1 MLRTLILSAS
11 LLSAAGL
18 AQAADPLT
26 DAMQKTYA
34 PYRVALFKTNA
45 NAQDE
50 ARQAVLQAQQG
61 WNRLAADFGA
71 NPPPPYAG
79 DSGLAGSLATV
90 STVYG
95 KALAEIERNQLTE
108 AHETLEEVRDIMAD
122 LRRRNQVIVFSDH
135 MNAYHAEMEHVL
147 DDGEKMLAAPNGL
160 LELTAKA
167 GALDYLAGRLK
178 SEAPASLQKNDEF
191 IAMHKALEKS
201 VADLKAA
208 LFAQESV
215 KVKEAIGKLK
225 QPYSKLFIK
234 FG

>member
-45 NAQDE
+45 KAQEE

-90 STVYG
+90 NTVYG

-108 AHETLEEVRDIMAD
+108 AHETLEEVRDVMAE

-135 MNAYHAEMEHVL
+135 MNAYHAQMEHVL
-147 DDGEKMLAAPNGL
+147 DDGEKALAAPNGL

-167 GALDYLAGRLK
+167 GALEYLAGRLK

-191 IAMHKALEKS
+191 IAMHKAVEKS

-208 LFAQESV
+208 LFAQELA

-225 QPYSKLFIK
+225 QPYSKMFIK

>member
-1 MLRTLILSAS
+1 MFKPFIVSLC
-11 LLSAAGL
+11 LLSAAGS
-18 AQAADPLT
+18 AAAADPLT

-45 NAQDE
+45 KAQEE
-50 ARQAVLQAQQG
+50 ARQAVLQARQG
-61 WNRLAADFGA
+61 WSRLAADFGA

-79 DSGLAGSLATV
+79 DSGLPASLAAV
-90 STVYG
+90 GKVYD

-122 LRRRNQVIVFSDH
+122 LRRRNQVIVFGDH
-135 MNAYHAEMEHVL
+135 MNAYHAAMEHLL
-147 DDGEKMLAAPNGL
+147 DDAEKTLAAPNGM
-160 LELTAKA
+160 LEMTAKA
-167 GALDYLAGRLK
+167 GALEYLAARLK
-178 SEAPASLQKNDEF
+178 SEAPADLRGNEEF
-191 IAMHKALEKS
+191 SALYAALEKS

-208 LFAQESV
+208 LFAQDSA

-225 QPYSKLFIK
+225 APYSKMFIK